1 MSEISTVHGIVLKKL
16 EFGDTSHIITLYT
29 KEHGKLSAIIK
40 GSRSSKSKM
49 GNKVDVM
56 NLVEVVLYKKKSREV
71 QVISQVDLINPF
83 SKIKEDLEKLKY
95 GTGILELLLSLVPE
109 DDVNE
114 RLFYGTVKALEK
126 MNVTEKIDANI
137 FAKYLLFF
145 IKETGYEIQLEY
157 CTECNSDL
165 HKSRSFAFK
174 PDQGILC
181 DKCKNLYDFAEE
193 IGKEH
198 FDLLNCLNTKNYC
211 EKFKKRTVTQVIKL
225 LEKYLIYHIPEFK
238 GIKSF
243 HYY

>member
-1 MSEISTVHGIVLKKL
+1 MSEISTVKGIVLKKI
-16 EFGDTSHIITLYT
+16 EFGDTSHIVTLYT

-56 NLVEVVLYKKKSREV
+56 NFVEVVLYRKKSREV
-71 QVISQVDLINPF
+71 QIISQVDLINPF
-83 SKIKEDLEKLKY
+83 PKIKENLEKLKY
-95 GTGILELLLSLVPE
+95 ATAVLELLLALIPE

-114 RLFYGTVKALEK
+114 RLFTGTVKALEK
-126 MNVTEKIDANI
+126 LDESEKLDANI
-137 FAKYLLFF
+137 FAKYLMFF
-145 IKETGYEIQLEY
+145 IKEIGYEIQLQY
-157 CTECNSDL
+157 CTECNADLRKSD
-165 HKSRSFAFK
+165 SFAFK

-181 DKCKNLYDFAEE
+181 SECKNLYDFAEG
-193 IGKEH
+193 ITKEH

-211 EKFKKRTVTQVIKL
+211 ENFRKRAIKQIIKL

-243 HYY
+243 QYY

>member
-1 MSEISTVHGIVLKKL
+1 MSEISTVQGIVLKKI
-16 EFGDTSHIITLYT
+16 EYGDTSHIITLYT
-29 KEHGKLSAIIK
+29 KQHGKLSAIIK

-56 NLVEVVLYKKKSREV
+56 NLVEIVLYKKQSREV
-71 QVISQVDLINPF
+71 QVISQVELMNPF
-83 SKIKEDLEKLKY
+83 SKIKEDLQKLKY
-95 GTGILELLLSLVPE
+95 ATGILELLLSLIPE

-114 RLFYGTVKALEK
+114 RLFIGTLKALEK
-126 MNVTEKIDANI
+126 INDSDYPEANV
-137 FAKYLLFF
+137 FAKYLMFF
-145 IKETGYEIQLEY
+145 IKEIGYEIQLEY
-157 CTECNSDL
+157 CTECNTDL
-165 HKSRSFAFK
+165 RKSNGFAFK

-181 DKCKNLYDFAEE
+181 SRCKNLYDFAEE

-211 EKFKKRTVTQVIKL
+211 EKFGKKTIGQIIKL

>member
-1 MSEISTVHGIVLKKL
+1 MSVISTVQGIVLKKI
-16 EFGDTSHIITLYT
+16 EYGDTSHIITLYT
-29 KEHGKLSAIIK
+29 KQHGKLSAIIK

-56 NLVEVVLYKKKSREV
+56 NLVEIVLYRKQSREV
-71 QVISQVDLINPF
+71 QVISQVELLNPF
-83 SKIKEDLEKLKY
+83 SKIKEDLDKLKY
-95 GTGILELLLSLVPE
+95 ATGMLELLLFLIPE

-114 RLFYGTVKALEK
+114 RLFVGTVKALEK
-126 MNVTEKIDANI
+126 IDESEVPPINV
-137 FAKYLLFF
+137 FAKYLIFI
-145 IKETGYEIQLEY
+145 IKETGYEIQLQY
-157 CTECNSDL
+157 CTECNADLRKSD
-165 HKSRSFAFK
+165 SFAFK

-181 DKCKNLYDFAEE
+181 SQCKNLYDFAEQ

-211 EKFKKRTVTQVIKL
+211 VKFKRKTVEQIIGL